1 VSEYDPND
9 IRGQEQDR
17 AERARQ
23 ERLVREQ
30 ERSDLKWLMG
40 SKRGR
45 RIVWRLLAQSGLF
58 SSTFV
63 SDALALAFAEGRRHY
78 GGKILQ
84 AIHEDCPELYPVMVK
99 ETKHDD
105 ADDRAAE

>member
-1 VSEYDPND
+1 VSDYDPSD
-9 IRGQEQDR
+9 VRGQEQER
-17 AERARQ
+17 AERARL
-23 ERLVREQ
+23 ERIAREQ
-30 ERSDLKWLMG
+30 ERADLKWLCG

-45 RIVWRLLAQSGLF
+45 RIVWRLLTQSGLF

-99 ETKHDD
+99 EQKHDD
-105 ADDRAAE
+105 ADERAD